1 MTTSFQHSTSSK
13 AFTLIEILLVTALF
27 SLCAL
32 AIFRT
37 FASGVRLW
45 EHAQRFSIQ
54 EDISIFM
61 DKLSEDL
68 RNGFSYSG
76 IKFNGM
82 ETQVSFPAFVT
93 VEADERS
100 SRAKEGM
107 IDQIGAVK
115 YYLDYEE
122 HKLYRSQ
129 ANYSQALKG
138 KFGAPRV
145 IVSAVDG
152 IRFRYYYPDK
162 KGLQAYAKA
171 QDAIPSGVFV
181 EVKFH
186 DENSDRTMSRFIG
199 IPAGI

>member
-1 MTTSFQHSTSSK
+1 MMTAPRRSQRGFS
-13 AFTLIEILLVTALF
+13 LVEILLVAALF
-27 SLCAL
+27 CMCSV

-37 FASGVRLW
+37 FLSGVKLW
-45 EHAQRFSIQ
+45 EHAQRFSMQ
-54 EDISIFM
+54 EDISIFF

-68 RNGFSYSG
+68 RNGFYYSK

-82 ETQVSFPAFVT
+82 ETQMTFPAFVT
-93 VEADERS
+93 TPADENS
-100 SRAKEGM
+100 SRAKEGL
-107 IDQIGAVK
+107 IDQMGAVQ
-115 YYLDYEE
+115 YRLDYEE

-138 KFGAPRV
+138 KFEEGRPLVNA
-145 IVSAVDG
+145 IDG

-171 QDAIPSGVFV
+171 QDTIPSGVYV
-181 EVKFH
+181 EVTFH
-186 DENSDRTMSRFIG
+186 DETSERTMSRFIG

>member
-1 MTTSFQHSTSSK
+1 
-13 AFTLIEILLVTALF
+13 V
-27 SLCAL
+27 
-32 AIFRT
+32 
-37 FASGVRLW
+37 
-45 EHAQRFSIQ
+45 Q
-54 EDISIFM
+54 EDISIFF

-68 RNGFSYSG
+68 RNGFYYSK

-82 ETQVSFPAFVT
+82 ETQLSFPAFVMT
-93 VEADERS
+93 PADEHS
-100 SRAKEGM
+100 SRAPEGL

-138 KFGAPRV
+138 KFSDPRV

-162 KGLQAYAKA
+162 KGL
-171 QDAIPSGVFV
+171 
-181 EVKFH
+181 
-186 DENSDRTMSRFIG
+186 
-199 IPAGI
+199 